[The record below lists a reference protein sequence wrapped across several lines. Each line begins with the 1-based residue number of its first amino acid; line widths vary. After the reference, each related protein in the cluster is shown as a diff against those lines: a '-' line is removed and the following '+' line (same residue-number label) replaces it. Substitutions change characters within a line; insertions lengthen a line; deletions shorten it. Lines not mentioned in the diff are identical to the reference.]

1 MTTAFAGTSRV
12 GRGDG
17 KQLSALQAETPRDR
31 LLAAMGEW
39 TAQYA
44 WDAARFAVLTAEPAD
59 DPTGLDRAIAALGM
73 YGAIEAIEKIEDALV
88 GERTDV
94 SPLHPLMRST
104 LSGSLMIPASSPRA
118 RPGIRRRSVTNL
130 RPDEQSPTSTRG
142 PNQDAAS

>member
-1 MTTAFAGTSRV
+1 MTTAFARTSRV

-17 KQLSALQAETPRDR
+17 KQLSALQAETPHDR

-39 TAQYA
+39 TARYA
-44 WDAARFAVLTAEPAD
+44 GTRRDSPCSPTEPAD

-88 GERTDV
+88 GERTDAV
-94 SPLHPLMRST
+94 PPPLNALDVVRVAHD
-104 LSGSLMIPASSPRA
+104 PASSPRA

-130 RPDEQSPTSTRG
+130 RPDEQSPLPREDPTKM
-142 PNQDAAS
+142 PAS